1 MERLLRDYKQNQEL
15 VRNLGPR
22 YYQVVYPMQT
32 RRPGGGVSTRE
43 LDSGGGGGGGMGGIG
58 GMGGGRHYR
67 RTSLLIKAFQHKFRL
82 DLELNT

>member
-43 LDSGGGGGGGMGGIG
+43 LDIGGGGGGVMGAI
-58 GMGGGRHYR
+58 GGGRHYR

>member
-32 RRPGGGVSTRE
+32 KRPGGGVSTRE
-43 LDSGGGGGGGMGGIG
+43 TVGGGLMGGGGV
-58 GMGGGRHYR
+58 GGGRHYR